1 MHNLSL
7 VTAKITRENEQYNYR
22 IVGRGEK
29 YLVKHEDGENAG
41 DKVIEK
47 LTPFAKEPIVIEQ
60 VVLQKTTE
68 IIGEP
73 DEEFIYKA
81 QIQFL
86 EVNENTG
93 KEKKMT
99 RNYFVCAN
107 STRDAFEVLSDYI
120 DGFFSDSSIVSV
132 VRTKIIEI
140 I

>member
-60 VVLQKTTE
+60 VVLQK
-68 IIGEP
+68 
-73 DEEFIYKA
+73 
-81 QIQFL
+81 
-86 EVNENTG
+86 NH
-93 KEKKMT
+93 
-99 RNYFVCAN
+99 
-107 STRDAFEVLSDYI
+107 
-120 DGFFSDSSIVSV
+120 
-132 VRTKIIEI
+132 
-140 I
+140 